1 MLRSLS
7 EASAWHAFSSRINSL
22 LYQTIELN
30 YMSSK
35 FQSAF
40 FPWFCPGSLVCDL
53 SASPICL
60 GCWFHHVHNS
70 MHWFH
75 LVIAENYWS
84 SPTMQNIYIFFSLFR
99 LILASFLEF
108 SRMIFLIAAIEPF
121 PKTGHHFCVCLLS
134 NVMHSV
140 VLESSLHFAIIF
152 WNLLHCSPSLS
163 PTHSTA

>member
-84 SPTMQNIYIFFSLFR
+84 SPTMQNIYIFFFSLQTHFGLIFRILQDDFSYCSYWTLPKDRTPLLCVFTFKCDAFRSPRKLPAFCNYFLKFTSLF
-99 LILASFLEF
+99 
-108 SRMIFLIAAIEPF
+108 
-121 PKTGHHFCVCLLS
+121 
-134 NVMHSV
+134 
-140 VLESSLHFAIIF
+140 
-152 WNLLHCSPSLS
+152 SLS
-163 PTHSTA
+163 